1 MIDNAPKSYFPSLQ
15 NKSADK
21 KKCPKLSRK
30 KEVFFFYTSP
40 KVLKPAS
47 VLESVREL
55 LNTDYQ
61 GFQPEISNFNWSGM
75 DPGIDI
81 FTGASDREDC

>member
-1 MIDNAPKSYFPSLQ
+1 MLLSLISLPFRTNRQ
-15 NKSADK
+15 IKRSVLNSVGKR
-21 KKCPKLSRK
+21 KCL
-30 KEVFFFYTSP
+30 FYTSP

-75 DPGIDI
+75 DPGIYI